1 MSERTSSA
9 SPAMINLIIE
19 NDGTGNTIVGD
30 DYIYGIFKFF
40 RTPNGSKTSGIFD
53 EISIA
58 TLLTPNLTQSH
69 PSRSGILAL

>member
-40 RTPNGSKTSGIFD
+40 RTPNGSKTSGISSIFD
-53 EISIA
+53 INLIREM
-58 TLLTPNLTQSH
+58 LLNLCN
-69 PSRSGILAL
+69 G